1 MDGRHLGPQDAS
13 GHVHVNLDSCTPCW
27 NDQRRILLKL
37 TEIPP
42 RRIFKGG
49 RGEPSARDAMTQ
61 GFSLISAN
69 LGAPSTLLDM
79 RLLCEICQLSLGAQF
94 GGRRSPPAIFLNS
107 SITSGSRGISLIT
120 FS

>member
-1 MDGRHLGPQDAS
+1 MILRSPAEHENAELRHAGMNGRHLGPQDAS
-13 GHVHVNLDSCTPCW
+13 GHVHVNLDSGTPCW
-27 NDQRRILLKL
+27 NDQRRVLLKL

-49 RGEPSARDAMTQ
+49 REEPSA
-61 GFSLISAN
+61 SLREIS
-69 LGAPSTLLDM
+69 
-79 RLLCEICQLSLGAQF
+79 RLLLAAQF
-94 GGRRSPPAIFLNS
+94 GGRGSPPAIFLNS